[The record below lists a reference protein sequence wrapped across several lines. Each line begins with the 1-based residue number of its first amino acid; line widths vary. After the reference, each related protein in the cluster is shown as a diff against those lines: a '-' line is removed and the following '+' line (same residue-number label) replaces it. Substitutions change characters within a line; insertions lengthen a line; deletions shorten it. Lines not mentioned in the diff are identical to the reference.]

1 MLFVA
6 SAVLHPPDVSEAKSG
21 ATILLVDDDVEVLKA
36 LTKVLEKGG
45 YGVLP
50 YSDAQ
55 SAMES
60 INRTKQSFDLVVTD
74 VSMPR
79 VNGESF
85 LGALK
90 TAFPKVPVIII
101 TAFGDW
107 GQYMNMLQ
115 DGAYEYLSKPLEKN
129 QLLAVISRALAN
141 GTKVGGTRPTL
152 QN

>member
-1 MLFVA
+1 M
-6 SAVLHPPDVSEAKSG
+6 
-21 ATILLVDDDVEVLKA
+21 VDDDVEVLKA

-45 YGVLP
+45 YSVLP

-55 SAMES
+55 SAMET

-74 VSMPR
+74 VSMPKL
-79 VNGESF
+79 NGKSF

-90 TAFPKVPVIII
+90 AAFPKVPVIVI

-115 DGAYEYLSKPLEKN
+115 DGAYEYLSKPIEKD
-129 QLLAVISRALAN
+129 QLLAVISRALGN
-141 GTKVGGTRPTL
+141 GSGVGGAKPIL
-152 QN
+152 PN

>member
-1 MLFVA
+1 
-6 SAVLHPPDVSEAKSG
+6 
-21 ATILLVDDDVEVLKA
+21 LLVDDDAEVLKA

-55 SAMES
+55 SAMDS

-74 VSMPR
+74 VSMPK
-79 VNGESF
+79 VNGGTF
-85 LGALK
+85 LGAIK

-107 GQYMNMLQ
+107 GQYMSMIQ
-115 DGAYEYLSKPLEKN
+115 DGAYEYLSKPLDKN
-129 QLLAVISRALAN
+129 QLLTVVSRALAN
-141 GTKVGGTRPTL
+141 GPRFGDSRPTM
-152 QN
+152 QQ

>member
-1 MLFVA
+1 VNE
-6 SAVLHPPDVSEAKSG
+6 VKSST
-21 ATILLVDDDVEVLKA
+21 TILLVDDDAEVLKA

-55 SAMES
+55 SAMDS

-74 VSMPR
+74 VSMPK
-79 VNGESF
+79 VNGGTF
-85 LGALK
+85 LGAIK

-107 GQYMNMLQ
+107 GQYMSMIQ
-115 DGAYEYLSKPLEKN
+115 DGAYEYLSKPLDKN
-129 QLLAVISRALAN
+129 QLLTVVSRALAN
-141 GTKVGGTRPTL
+141 GPRFGDSRPTM
-152 QN
+152 QQ

>member
-1 MLFVA
+1 VLFVA

>member
-1 MLFVA
+1 V
-6 SAVLHPPDVSEAKSG
+6 SDVKSG

-45 YGVLP
+45 YSVLP

-55 SAMES
+55 SAMET

-74 VSMPR
+74 VSMPK
-79 VNGESF
+79 VNGGTF
-85 LGALK
+85 LGAIK

-107 GQYMNMLQ
+107 GQYMSMIQ
-115 DGAYEYLSKPLEKN
+115 DGAYEYLSKPLDKN
-129 QLLAVISRALAN
+129 QLLTVVSRALAN
-141 GTKVGGTRPTL
+141 GPRFGDSRPTM
-152 QN
+152 QQ

>member
-1 MLFVA
+1 MNEV
-6 SAVLHPPDVSEAKSG
+6 KSST
-21 ATILLVDDDVEVLKA
+21 TILLVDDDAEVLKA

-55 SAMES
+55 SAMDS

-74 VSMPR
+74 VSMPK
-79 VNGESF
+79 VNGGTF
-85 LGALK
+85 LGAIK

-107 GQYMNMLQ
+107 GQYMSMIQ
-115 DGAYEYLSKPLEKN
+115 DGAYEYLSKPLDKN
-129 QLLAVISRALAN
+129 QLLTVVSRALAN
-141 GTKVGGTRPTL
+141 GPRFGDSRPTM
-152 QN
+152 QQ

>member
-1 MLFVA
+1 LA
-6 SAVLHPPDVSEAKSG
+6 SDVNEVKSST
-21 ATILLVDDDVEVLKA
+21 TILLVDDDVEVLKA

-55 SAMES
+55 TAMDS

-74 VSMPR
+74 VSMPK
-79 VNGESF
+79 VNGGTF
-85 LGALK
+85 LGAIK

-107 GQYMNMLQ
+107 GQYMDMLQ

-141 GTKVGGTRPTL
+141 GARLGNSRPTM
-152 QN
+152 QQ

>member
-1 MLFVA
+1 M
-6 SAVLHPPDVSEAKSG
+6 SDVKSG

-45 YGVLP
+45 YSVLP

-55 SAMES
+55 SAMET

-74 VSMPR
+74 VSMPK
-79 VNGESF
+79 VNGGSF

-90 TAFPKVPVIII
+90 AAFPKVPVIII
-101 TAFGDW
+101 TAFGNW

-141 GTKVGGTRPTL
+141 GTKVGGTKPTL

>member
-1 MLFVA
+1 M
-6 SAVLHPPDVSEAKSG
+6 SDVKSG
-21 ATILLVDDDVEVLKA
+21 TTILLVDDDVEVLKA

-55 SAMES
+55 SAMET
-60 INRTKQSFDLVVTD
+60 INRTKQRFDLVVTD
-74 VSMPR
+74 VSMPK
-79 VNGESF
+79 VNGGTF

-90 TAFPKVPVIII
+90 AGFPKVPVIVI

-107 GQYMNMLQ
+107 GQYMNMLR

-129 QLLAVISRALAN
+129 QLLAVVSRALGNRAD
-141 GTKVGGTRPTL
+141 VGGTRPTR

>member
-1 MLFVA
+1 M
-6 SAVLHPPDVSEAKSG
+6 SDVKSG
-21 ATILLVDDDVEVLKA
+21 TTILLVDDDVEVLKA
-36 LTKVLEKGG
+36 LTKVLEKRG

-55 SAMES
+55 SAMET

-74 VSMPR
+74 VSMPK
-79 VNGESF
+79 VNGGSF

-90 TAFPKVPVIII
+90 DAFPKVPVIVI

-107 GQYMNMLQ
+107 GQYMKMLQ
-115 DGAYEYLSKPLEKN
+115 DGAYEYLSKPIEKD

-141 GTKVGGTRPTL
+141 RAGLGGARPTL
-152 QN
+152 QS